1 MKRFENYES
10 QKIRRFGQNNEP
22 KKLKSSVF
30 GKKRIFF
37 SAEMQISK
45 QKRGSEIKNN
55 YSYFFSTK
63 KLFLSSIRV
72 VFEHLRHQYF
82 FPLHIMYVLKFII

>member
-22 KKLKSSVF
+22 KKTKKF
-30 GKKRIFF
+30 GFRKKTDFF

-55 YSYFFSTK
+55 YSNFFSTK
-63 KLFLSSIRV
+63 KIFLSSIRV
-72 VFEHLRHQYF
+72 VFEHLRHHNLF
-82 FPLHIMYVLKFII
+82 GHII

>member
-22 KKLKSSVF
+22 KKTKKF
-30 GKKRIFF
+30 GFRKKTDFF

-55 YSYFFSTK
+55 YSNFITK
-63 KLFLSSIRV
+63 KNIS
-72 VFEHLRHQYF
+72 FEHSCCF
-82 FPLHIMYVLKFII
+82 